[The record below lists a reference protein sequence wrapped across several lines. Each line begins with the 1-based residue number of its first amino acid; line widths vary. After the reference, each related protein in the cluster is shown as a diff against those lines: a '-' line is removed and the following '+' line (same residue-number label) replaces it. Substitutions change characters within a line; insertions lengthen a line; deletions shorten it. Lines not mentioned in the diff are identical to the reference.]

1 FFEMDQ
7 ENDKTHHQSATHT
20 LKAISSLK
28 SLHISKTFATD
39 IVQSKIAESVTTISD
54 KENTYKDC
62 STNIINKNECKET
75 AKKFTELMPPPKL
88 PVACKSV
95 DSIQQVSNSENNVK
109 VRDNKSEMVQKDS
122 DTEMSDSSKESES
135 KKKWV
140 LTDFDIGRP
149 LGKGKFG
156 NVYLAREK
164 RSKFIIA
171 MKVLYRSQ
179 IEDAQILHQVRR
191 EIEIQ
196 THLRHPNILRMY
208 GYFYDPKRIYLILE
222 YAPKGEL
229 YKELHNQ
236 PNKRFDEVRTATYI
250 AQLADALKYCHSK
263 SVIHRDIKPENLL
276 LGINGEL
283 KIADFGWSVHAPSS
297 RRDTLCGT
305 LDYLP
310 PEMVSGKTHNH
321 TVDFWSVGVLCYE
334 CLVGKPPFYATT
346 NDETYVNIKR
356 LRYNF
361 PNFVSE
367 DAKDLISKLI
377 VIEPEKRLDMDG
389 VLAHTWIV
397 NNRKVDTAQDFLNH
411 K

>member
-1 FFEMDQ
+1 MDN
-7 ENDKTHHQSATHT
+7 ENSKMNHQPVIQA
-20 LKAISSLK
+20 LKVSNFK
-28 SLHISKTFATD
+28 CLHISKTDSTEV
-39 IVQSKIAESVTTISD
+39 IPSKNV
-54 KENTYKDC
+54 ENT
-62 STNIINKNECKET
+62 SEENICEICTTVNDKNENECKET
-75 AKKFTELMPPPKL
+75 AKKSTELMPPPKQK
-88 PVACKSV
+88 PAICKSV
-95 DSIQQVSNSENNVK
+95 DSIQNQRKSDSDNNEKIKDSKSEN
-109 VRDNKSEMVQKDS
+109 VQKISDS
-122 DTEMSDSSKESES
+122 DTNDVNKENQSQ
-135 KKKWV
+135 KRWV

-164 RSKFIIA
+164 RSQFVIA
-171 MKVLYRSQ
+171 MKVLYRAQ
-179 IEDAQILHQVRR
+179 IDDAKILHQVRR

-208 GYFYDPKRIYLILE
+208 GYFYDDKRIYLILE

-229 YKELHNQ
+229 YKELNNQ
-236 PNKRFDEVRTATYI
+236 ANKRFDEVRTATYI

-276 LGINGEL
+276 LGLNGEL

-334 CLVGKPPFYATT
+334 CLVGKPPFYAAT
-346 NDETYVNIKR
+346 NNETYINIKK
-356 LRYNF
+356 LRYTF
-361 PNFVSE
+361 PSFVSE
-367 DAKDLISKLI
+367 GARDLISKLI
-377 VIEPEKRLDMDG
+377 VIDPEKRLDMDG
-389 VLAHTWIV
+389 VLAHPWIV
-397 NNRKVDTAQDFLNH
+397 KNRKIDKV
-411 K
+411 

>member
-1 FFEMDQ
+1 M
-7 ENDKTHHQSATHT
+7 DKTNMAHHQLSAKT
-20 LKAISSLK
+20 LKINNFK
-28 SLHISKTFATD
+28 SLHISNPVLTEMIAPSGCIKTTKND
-39 IVQSKIAESVTTISD
+39 N
-54 KENTYKDC
+54 KENC
-62 STNIINKNECKET
+62 EVSSTSNEINQKET
-75 AKKFTELMPPPKL
+75 NSAKKSVELMPPPKL
-88 PVACKSV
+88 PGTVTYSSTETLPKSANFAQ
-95 DSIQQVSNSENNVK
+95 DQKNSNSEKSKESN
-109 VRDNKSEMVQKDS
+109 DKSEDVQKDGS
-122 DTEMSDSSKESES
+122 NTNSNSGNNENESQ
-135 KKKWV
+135 KKWV

-179 IEDAQILHQVRR
+179 IDNANISHQVRR

-208 GYFYDPKRIYLILE
+208 GYFYDDKRIYLILE

-229 YKELHNQ
+229 YKELNNQ
-236 PNKRFDEVRTATYI
+236 PNKRFDEARTATYI

-263 SVIHRDIKPENLL
+263 GVIHRDIKPENIL
-276 LGINGEL
+276 LGVNGEL

-321 TVDFWSVGVLCYE
+321 TIDFWSIGVLCYE

-346 NDETYVNIKR
+346 NDETYVNIKK
-356 LRYNF
+356 LRYTF
-361 PNFVSE
+361 PSFVGE
-367 DAKDLISKLI
+367 GAKDLISKLI
-377 VIEPEKRLDMDG
+377 VIDPEKRLDMDG
-389 VLAHTWIV
+389 LLAHPWIV
-397 NNRKVDTAQDFLNH
+397 SNRQITNK